1 MADTNKVDDL
11 VALLDQFMTGGG
23 GHLNVRTEN
32 GAPADAAPAVSTSR
46 SNDCQPNM
54 ACSVPTLHQGI
65 DDEDEPTI

>member
-23 GHLNVRTEN
+23 GHLNVRTES
-32 GAPADAAPAVSTSR
+32 GASADDTPAVSTSR

-65 DDEDEPTI
+65 DDEDEPII

>member
-1 MADTNKVDDL
+1 MTDTNKVDDL

-46 SNDCQPNM
+46 SNDCQP
-54 ACSVPTLHQGI
+54 
-65 DDEDEPTI
+65 TI

>member
-1 MADTNKVDDL
+1 MANSDKVDDL

-23 GHLNVRTEN
+23 GHLNVRSE
-32 GAPADAAPAVSTSR
+32 GSAADTVPAVHTSR

>member
-1 MADTNKVDDL
+1 MADNNKVDDL

-23 GHLNVRTEN
+23 GHLNVRTEE
-32 GAPADAAPAVSTSR
+32 GAADAAPAVSTSR
-46 SNDCQPNM
+46 SHDCQPNM